1 MKIKRIKWDEI
12 EILITPFNLKDMIKM
27 EEILLKYKQKWE
39 EGMFA
44 DYKIEDIIEILNN
57 KFNWLFEWKEEE
69 YSYSQLMKIWKEV
82 NKIST
87 DELLE

>member
-1 MKIKRIKWDEI
+1 MKIKTIKWDEI
-12 EILITPFNLKDMIKM
+12 EISITPFNLKDMIKM